1 MSGLKQVLFRKG
13 IKQRPKS
20 FLFPSATTFMKH
32 AISMESHHEEA
43 VVHPINTGY
52 KCVTNRSYSYYG
64 KMSP

>member
-13 IKQRPKS
+13 IEQRTKS
-20 FLFPSATTFMKH
+20 FLFPSAITFMKH

-43 VVHPINTGY
+43 VLHPINTGY